1 MFELDQMKETMDRM
15 EQERAEMVAE
25 VEAQIERALASMAV
39 DFESDYSRP
48 GSRLSSAAGS
58 ISRRPSDASAGVK
71 HRQLRSFGTEST
83 LAESYD
89 DEGAG
94 AQVTTHD
101 VTSKIREAT
110 TIKEEDEGEQPLTP
124 SKKKRFSA
132 SDLDGQQD
140 GMNAVDEG
148 ISFRSDKI
156 AQKVLEIQQK
166 VSRRGPK
173 LGLFMNVLSLFMQL
187 ESALQTEPRTAA
199 KWKPESEEDSSESA
213 PPVAARS
220 NSSRSRVRN
229 SMKKRSRSG
238 TASSTQTHTQTDD
251 TSRPTIVNKNRSIAG
266 PEEIKT
272 PTRGSFSDADR
283 DDMSTPEPV
292 TQSSSSDASTGVDKI
307 PNPSHKPP
315 ALSARSASTTTGT
328 TADDSDTDFQ
338 SAYSTS
344 PRGSY
349 GSFENTKKQPSVA
362 EDDDDEPQPID
373 IDEDNLREDLGKTA
387 ALDRSYRGRVASVVS
402 VVNARNRGGN
412 VNLPFSNTT
421 VTAST

>member
-1 MFELDQMKETMDRM
+1 MVELDQMKDTMDRM

-39 DFESDYSRP
+39 DFDSDYSRP
-48 GSRLSSAAGS
+48 GSRQSSAVGS
-58 ISRRPSDASAGVK
+58 VSRRPSDASGGVK

-89 DEGAG
+89 DEDTG
-94 AQVTTHD
+94 AQVTSHD

-110 TIKEEDEGEQPLTP
+110 TIKEDDEEEPEQPLTP

-132 SDLDGQQD
+132 SDLEGQQD

-148 ISFRSDKI
+148 ISLRSDKI
-156 AQKVLEIQQK
+156 AQKVFEIQQK

-173 LGLFMNVLSLFMQL
+173 LGLFMNMLSLFTQL
-187 ESALQTEPRTAA
+187 ESALQTEPRAAA
-199 KWKPESEEDSSESA
+199 KWKTESEEDSSESA
-213 PPVAARS
+213 PPPVAARP

-251 TSRPTIVNKNRSIAG
+251 TAKPTKNRSKVA
-266 PEEIKT
+266 PEENKT

-292 TQSSSSDASTGVDKI
+292 TQSSSSDASTGVNKSHI
-307 PNPSHKPP
+307 PSHKPP
-315 ALSARSASTTTGT
+315 ALSARSATTTTGT
-328 TADDSDTDFQ
+328 TDDSDTDFQ
-338 SAYSTS
+338 SAYSAS

-362 EDDDDEPQPID
+362 EDDDEPQPID
-373 IDEDNLREDLGKTA
+373 IDEDNLREDLGKNA
-387 ALDRSYRGRVASVVS
+387 ALSRSYRGRVSSVVS
-402 VVNARNRGGN
+402 VLNARDRGN
-412 VNLPFSNTT
+412 VSLPLSDNT